1 MTTTT
6 IYTNVIRKEV
16 NNGRYIPT
24 YYKKK
29 KDRNNDK
36 ILHKVVIFKSSSSSS
51 SSSSSTTSFNSLTP
65 TAHTQTAQLV
75 GHITAALFTVRW
87 VKTCVSVAV
96 VTQPYHTGPVPR
108 GRKAAVS
115 VGVDDL

>member
-1 MTTTT
+1 MTTTM
-6 IYTNVIRKEV
+6 IYTNVVRKEV
-16 NNGRYIPT
+16 NNGRYIPRS
-24 YYKKK
+24 YK
-29 KDRNNDK
+29 KDRNNDQ
-36 ILHKVVIFKSSSSSS
+36 ILHKVVIFKSSSPSS

>member
-29 KDRNNDK
+29 KKDRNNDK
-36 ILHKVVIFKSSSSSS
+36 VLHKVVIFKSSSSSS
-51 SSSSSTTSFNSLTP
+51 SSSSTSSFNSLTP
-65 TAHTQTAQLV
+65 TAHTQTAQLG
-75 GHITAALFTVRW
+75 GHITAALFTLRYERS
-87 VKTCVSVAV
+87 CVSVAV

-108 GRKAAVS
+108 GRKAAVR
-115 VGVDDL
+115 VGVDGP

>member
-16 NNGRYIPT
+16 NNGRYIPRS
-24 YYKKK
+24 YK

-51 SSSSSTTSFNSLTP
+51 SSTSSSTTSFNSLTP
-65 TAHTQTAQLV
+65 TAHTQTAQLGSHV
-75 GHITAALFTVRW
+75 TAALFTVRW

-108 GRKAAVS
+108 GRKAAVR
-115 VGVDDL
+115 VGVDGP

>member
-24 YYKKK
+24 SYK

-36 ILHKVVIFKSSSSSS
+36 VLHKVVIFKSSS

-65 TAHTQTAQLV
+65 TAHTQTAQLG

-87 VKTCVSVAV
+87 VPSCVSVAV

>member
-24 YYKKK
+24 SYK

-36 ILHKVVIFKSSSSSS
+36 VLHKVVIFKSSSSSS
-51 SSSSSTTSFNSLTP
+51 SSSSTSSFNSLTP
-65 TAHTQTAQLV
+65 TAHTQTAQLG
-75 GHITAALFTVRW
+75 GHITAALFTVRYDRS
-87 VKTCVSVAV
+87 CVSVAV

-108 GRKAAVS
+108 GRKAVVI
-115 VGVDDL
+115 VGVDSS

>member
-36 ILHKVVIFKSSSSSS
+36 VVHKVVIFKSSSSS

-65 TAHTQTAQLV
+65 TAHTQTAQLGSHV
-75 GHITAALFTVRW
+75 TAALFTVRW

-108 GRKAAVS
+108 GRKAAVR
-115 VGVDDL
+115 VGVDGP

>member
-1 MTTTT
+1 MM
-6 IYTNVIRKEV
+6 YTNVIRKEV

-36 ILHKVVIFKSSSSSS
+36 VVHKVVIFKSSSSS

-65 TAHTQTAQLV
+65 TAHTQTAQLGSHV
-75 GHITAALFTVRW
+75 TAALFTVRW

-108 GRKAAVS
+108 GRKAAVR
-115 VGVDDL
+115 VGVDGP

>member
-24 YYKKK
+24 SYK

-36 ILHKVVIFKSSSSSS
+36 VLHKVVIFKSSS

-108 GRKAAVS
+108 GRKPAVR
-115 VGVDDL
+115 VGVDGL

>member
-24 YYKKK
+24 YYIKK

-36 ILHKVVIFKSSSSSS
+36 VVHKVVIFKSSSSS

-65 TAHTQTAQLV
+65 TAHTQTAQLGSHV
-75 GHITAALFTVRW
+75 TAALFTVRW

-108 GRKAAVS
+108 GRKAAVR
-115 VGVDDL
+115 VGVDGL